1 MINFFKKT
9 DAPKTAAP
17 AKSKNE
23 VIQEIHGSFFTAPDD
38 LLAQAKISKSVETTK
53 QELIDKAARLSSL
66 GFANTKEVQEAQI
79 EIDRL
84 NRLDAE
90 NQAKASMI
98 RAIEHF
104 SFRYP
109 QYKFITEASV
119 KKICAKYNLVYG
131 NVGKYIGTV
140 PDKNL
145 KHIED
150 FKIKDEDK
158 AYLEVEEGMFHY
170 ATRFID
176 QNTYSRQVNPH
187 SYDAM
192 RGVRYR
198 TTSTSYRECPLTIVA
213 PVSDFNMGK
222 SELKDFQVSDVFIP
236 DPIVLA
242 PVFFEGQRHFLV
254 VTAWG
259 EEASDQD
266 VVNQKMN

>member
-9 DAPKTAAP
+9 ETPKTAVP

-23 VIQEIHGSFFTAPDD
+23 VILEIHETFFTEVDD

-84 NRLDAE
+84 NMLQVE
-90 NQAKASMI
+90 NNAKASMI
-98 RAIEHF
+98 RAIEYF
-104 SFRYP
+104 SFHYP

-158 AYLEVEEGMFHY
+158 AYIEVEEGMFHHT
-170 ATRFID
+170 TRFID
-176 QNTYSRQVNPH
+176 QKAYNSGRNPPYYPYASRL
-187 SYDAM
+187 
-192 RGVRYR
+192 VRHGF
-198 TTSTSYRECPLTIVA
+198 TTYRECPLTIVA